1 MSFCGSA
8 HVHFMGICGSGCAS
22 IAMIAARAGYK
33 VTGCDQSTDSYYAK
47 ELKKLGIEIHE
58 GHNREHLTEDVD
70 FVAVSPALFDI
81 SPDEP
86 ELLLAKERGILMTW
100 QEFMGKYLQKD
111 KKVIAVSGTHG
122 KTTTTF
128 MTAELLIG
136 GKLDPTVEGGSVYK
150 KWGNGGRYG
159 EGEIF
164 LCEADEFNR
173 NFLNYHPEIAA
184 VNNAE
189 MDHPECFR
197 DFDDMIDAYVSFLTG
212 SRNLKTVILNADSEG
227 AMEVL
232 GKALDEPR
240 VQAARKILYT
250 RDRERTSDD
259 TKTEIVFYESTEK
272 TKDGTAFR
280 FTDRDGVHEFRMK
293 LYGEYNVS
301 NAVTASLI
309 ARAAGLSD
317 EVIAE
322 SLLSFSGVGRRFDYV
337 GDFSGIPV
345 FDDYAHHPTEIKS
358 VLTMCREYFGDR
370 KVTAVFEPHQVSR
383 LTLMF
388 DRYVDALNI
397 ADHVIIMKT
406 HLGREIHKGVRPIP
420 EETWKAA
427 SPKMLYEEEYESIR
441 GALLKLIEQDECGII
456 VVIGAANSYRISQA
470 LAAEGKT
477 ANGK

>member
-1 MSFCGSA
+1 
-8 HVHFMGICGSGCAS
+8 
-22 IAMIAARAGYK
+22 
-33 VTGCDQSTDSYYAK
+33 
-47 ELKKLGIEIHE
+47 
-58 GHNREHLTEDVD
+58 
-70 FVAVSPALFDI
+70 
-81 SPDEP
+81 
-86 ELLLAKERGILMTW
+86 
-100 QEFMGKYLQKD
+100 
-111 KKVIAVSGTHG
+111 
-122 KTTTTF
+122 
-128 MTAELLIG
+128 
-136 GKLDPTVEGGSVYK
+136 
-150 KWGNGGRYG
+150 
-159 EGEIF
+159 
-164 LCEADEFNR
+164 
-173 NFLNYHPEIAA
+173 
-184 VNNAE
+184 
-189 MDHPECFR
+189 
-197 DFDDMIDAYVSFLTG
+197 
-212 SRNLKTVILNADSEG
+212 
-227 AMEVL
+227 
-232 GKALDEPR
+232 
-240 VQAARKILYT
+240 
-250 RDRERTSDD
+250 
-259 TKTEIVFYESTEK
+259 
-272 TKDGTAFR
+272 
-280 FTDRDGVHEFRMK
+280 MK

-337 GDFSGIPV
+337 GDFFGIPV

-441 GALLKLIEQDECGII
+441 GALLKLIEQNECGII